1 MHTPTA
7 FILRRADSPS
17 YFNPG
22 DSPSHHLSHPLT
34 AGPHTL
40 SKHISF
46 FLCCFLYFFI
56 FSLLSFLPSVLLSP
70 PLFFSSPASH
80 PSFCQ
85 RFFSLGLSVSWLL
98 FRSGA
103 RFSFAFFVRPPPLY
117 IRPFFISCDTFAT
130 RIPHDVR
137 HCASPGC
144 PYNRAAEGGVRTESF
159 SSITE
164 RFIRLPRASLRKIY
178 SRGAR

>member
-56 FSLLSFLPSVLLSP
+56 FSLLSFLPSVLP
-70 PLFFSSPASH
+70 PPLLFFSRLASLFLSALLLPRPVRLLASLSQWCAFFLCFLCSAAASLYPAILHFLRYFCDAYTSRR
-80 PSFCQ
+80 PSL
-85 RFFSLGLSVSWLL
+85 RVSRLSV
-98 FRSGA
+98 
-103 RFSFAFFVRPPPLY
+103 
-117 IRPFFISCDTFAT
+117 
-130 RIPHDVR
+130 
-137 HCASPGC
+137 
-144 PYNRAAEGGVRTESF
+144 
-159 SSITE
+159 
-164 RFIRLPRASLRKIY
+164 
-178 SRGAR
+178 

>member
-56 FSLLSFLPSVLLSP
+56 FSLLSFLPSVLP
-70 PLFFSSPASH
+70 PPLLFFSRLASLFLSALLLPRPVRLLAPLSQWCAFFLCFLCSAAASLYPAILHFLRYFCDAYTSRR
-80 PSFCQ
+80 PSL
-85 RFFSLGLSVSWLL
+85 RVSRLSV
-98 FRSGA
+98 
-103 RFSFAFFVRPPPLY
+103 
-117 IRPFFISCDTFAT
+117 
-130 RIPHDVR
+130 
-137 HCASPGC
+137 
-144 PYNRAAEGGVRTESF
+144 
-159 SSITE
+159 
-164 RFIRLPRASLRKIY
+164 
-178 SRGAR
+178 

>member
-56 FSLLSFLPSVLLSP
+56 FSLLSVLPPP